1 MNVIMSISYTT
12 QLHSYLLHTRS
23 NMYIY
28 DKIDEYVDDLI
39 L

>member
-1 MNVIMSISYTT
+1 MNVIMSIFYTT
-12 QLHSYLLHTRS
+12 QLHSYLLHAWS

-28 DKIDEYVDDLI
+28 DKIDEYIDDLI